1 MRIAHIVN
9 GKVVNVIEGDADL
22 VDGINYIASDTAG
35 IDDEFVGGSFIA
47 APAPL
52 LTADELEQSAR
63 YARNLKLDE
72 ADKAI
77 NKAEDT
83 GQNSANLR
91 IWREELRNWPES
103 TGFPDLL
110 TLPIRP

>member
-22 VDGINYIASDTAG
+22 VDGINYVESDMAG

-52 LTADELEQSAR
+52 PTADELIQSAR
-63 YARNLKLDE
+63 YARNLKL
-72 ADKAI
+72 ADADIAI
-77 NKAEDT
+77 NHAEDN
-83 GQNSANLR
+83 GLDSRSLR
-91 IWREELRNWPES
+91 VWRQALRDWPES
-103 TGFPDLL
+103 TSFPDLS
-110 TLPIRP
+110 TLPVRP